1 MSQSDQVIQKIGET
15 VLAGTETIN
24 RLAERVD
31 AIAQQTQQQG
41 YQIFA
46 LTDAIQALVENQ
58 DRSLARLD
66 QLTETLRGLA
76 YVLEQQQ
83 AKNN

>member
-1 MSQSDQVIQKIGET
+1 MSQSDQIIQKIGET

-24 RLAERVD
+24 CLSERVD

-46 LTDAIQALVENQ
+46 LTDAIQTLVENQ
-58 DRSLARLD
+58 DRSLAQLNI
-66 QLTETLRGLA
+66 LTETLQQLV
-76 YVLEQQQ
+76 YTLEKQQTG
-83 AKNN
+83 KG